1 MAALATAPT
10 AGPSGACARRREKK
24 ILGLLALAFALASAT
39 TKVGL
44 PGIEP
49 ATEIVLTSGNAEL
62 EFALTASAI
71 TFVAMLQQPPDVTID
86 ARTTEAGQA

>member
-1 MAALATAPT
+1 VFLTVRT
-10 AGPSGACARRREKK
+10 L
-24 ILGLLALAFALASAT
+24 LGLLALAFALASAS

-49 ATEIVLTSGNAEL
+49 ATEIALTWGNAEL

-71 TFVAMLQQPPDVTID
+71 TFVAMLQQPPGVTID
-86 ARTTEAGQA
+86 AGSRTTKPGQAWPVSPA